1 MISHLS
7 TGPAAAFHSC
17 VNSNRFEGVFALF
30 LPSLGSLMLPPIS
43 TDDSVDCDGLKIPPF
58 DREGTEGIGGDT
70 LVEGNGVDGLSI
82 DRGVAMDVV
91 EEGCEV

>member
-17 VNSNRFEGVFALF
+17 VNSNRFEGVFALL
-30 LPSLGSLMLPPIS
+30 LPVLGSLSSPLLS

-58 DREGTEGIGGDT
+58 DREGMEGIGGDT
-70 LVEGNGVDGLSI
+70 LVEGNGADGLNI
-82 DRGVAMDVV
+82 DRGVALDTV
-91 EEGCEV
+91 EEGCDV